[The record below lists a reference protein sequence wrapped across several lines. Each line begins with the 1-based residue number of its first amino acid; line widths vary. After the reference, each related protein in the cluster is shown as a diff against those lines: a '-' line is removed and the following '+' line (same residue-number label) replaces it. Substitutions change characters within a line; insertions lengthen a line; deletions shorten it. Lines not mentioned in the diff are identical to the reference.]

1 MEKNKKVWIRGD
13 IKRHHEVIN
22 KLLSLGATNNEPCT
36 VGGAL
41 ANNIYFINNANKII
55 SQSLSSDFAKIIME
69 EYTEIK
75 LDPIVTPEFSFE
87 PFDKVMVRDDQEDD
101 EEGEWHIDLFD
112 KVTLNR
118 EGEKEYWTIDS
129 GPYDMCIPYNDKTK
143 CLKDTMKP
151 FLASMLETEEEP
163 SDLLFNVILLK
174 PEDSKY
180 FDQTLLVV
188 TTVKETLGIGLKE
201 AKELVDRVPSVIKT
215 RVSKKEAEVIKKA
228 IEETEARVKI
238 ELTDE
243 IQ

>member
-1 MEKNKKVWIRGD
+1 MEKTKKVWIRGD
-13 IKRHHEVIN
+13 QKRHHEVIN
-22 KLLSLGATNNEPCT
+22 KLLSLGAKKDDAP
-36 VGGAL
+36 GGAL
-41 ANNIYFINNANKII
+41 SGSIYFIGIGNQII
-55 SQSLSSDFAKIIME
+55 SQPLSSDFAKIIME
-69 EYTEIK
+69 EYTELK
-75 LDPIVTPEFSFE
+75 LDPIKIPEFSFE

-101 EEGEWHIDLFD
+101 EEGEWHIGHFD
-112 KVTLNR
+112 KVTLNS
-118 EGEKEYWTIDS
+118 EGGKEYWTIDS

-215 RVSKKEAEVIKKA
+215 KVSKKEAEVIKKA

>member
-1 MEKNKKVWIRGD
+1 MAKNKKVWIRGD
-13 IKRHHEVIN
+13 QKRHHEVIN
-22 KLLSLGATNNEPCT
+22 KLLSLGAKKDDAP
-36 VGGAL
+36 GGAL
-41 ANNIYFINNANKII
+41 SGSIYFIGIENQII
-55 SQSLSSDFAKIIME
+55 SQPLSSDFAKIIME
-69 EYTEIK
+69 EYTELK
-75 LDPIVTPEFSFE
+75 LDPIKIPEFSFE

-101 EEGEWHIDLFD
+101 EEGEWHIGFFD
-112 KVTLNR
+112 KVTIND
-118 EGEKEYWTIDS
+118 EGGKEYWTIDC
-129 GPYDMCIPYNDKTK
+129 GPYNMCIPYNDKTK

-215 RVSKKEAEVIKKA
+215 KVSKKEAEVIKKA